1 MLMRTNT
8 NQSVYQKLYISF
20 IQLTTFQWITHT
32 HTLNWYLVFSSHQW
46 FDIVCRIFSS
56 PLAFAFAL
64 FLFPLNFFLSVP
76 HIFHILRLCVHY
88 QCVSIQM
95 APNTIYL
102 LSRMPLQRCALLV
115 YCDGNFI
122 EHCCAQNQ
130 RISIVQPKLNVE
142 EWKNARR
149 KTWKIGI
156 TIQIISFTLHRNR

>member
-1 MLMRTNT
+1 MLMHTNT

-32 HTLNWYLVFSSHQW
+32 RTHSIGIWFSVHISGL
-46 FDIVCRIFSS
+46 ISYAAFSLHHLLS
-56 PLAFAFAL
+56 SFFHSIS
-64 FLFPLNFFLSVP
+64 FPLSLTFFIYFDYVY
-76 HIFHILRLCVHY
+76 HY
-88 QCVSIQM
+88 QCVLIQM

-130 RISIVQPKLNVE
+130 QISIVQPKLNVE
-142 EWKNARR
+142 KWKNARR
-149 KTWKIGI
+149 KAWKIGI